1 MRFTGAFA
9 LVLCMGLTSAQAALI
24 KPTEL
29 LRDPSSEDWMLLNRF
44 DGTLTREQF
53 EERLLKVFDPFG
65 GISPFLNVTDREVT
79 VFASSR
85 RTGSPL
91 AKIAFA
97 SAVGDC
103 RAFRD
108 GFRPPQAFHRG
119 LTSRPLS
126 GLRVVIEPADIG
138 GRWGAMEDRSS
149 NYKGYGRI
157 QEGDLTL
164 TVAKL
169 LRTRLQELGADVFVT
184 RDRAEPVCGLRVS
197 DVSPVV
203 SQVLSR
209 RPYIMPAAFRS
220 RTRHLSASNPAYRRI
235 AAEVLLT
242 KNLEARAR
250 AEKARRVFNADITIV
265 LQFDASPASSRAG
278 LTRINRNIFFVE
290 GAYTAK
296 ELSSDARQRLKLL
309 TKLLENVTPTETRVA
324 VSIARCFEK
333 TTGFPPVLYGNTA
346 TTRAVAGAPYVVAR
360 NLALDREHDGPVLTT
375 EPYFMNQPVTLRR
388 LLAGDYRGTKL
399 IVGKARRSIYR
410 EYAEAVAQGMVDA
423 YAKF

>member
-1 MRFTGAFA
+1 M
-9 LVLCMGLTSAQAALI
+9 TSAQAALI

-29 LRDPSSEDWMLLNRF
+29 LRDPSSEDWKLLNRF

-97 SAVGDC
+97 SAAGDC

-149 NYKGYGRI
+149 NYNGYGRI

-184 RDRAEPVCGLRVS
+184 RDRAEPVCGFRVS

-203 SQVLSR
+203 FSSSFQAPVYNASRLSF
-209 RPYIMPAAFRS
+209 PDK
-220 RTRHLSASNPAYRRI
+220 ASERIQPCISTRI

-278 LTRINRNIFFVE
+278 LTSINRNIFFVE
-290 GAYTAK
+290 GAYTTK

-346 TTRAVAGAPYVVAR
+346 TTRAVSQAP
-360 NLALDREHDGPVLTT
+360 L
-375 EPYFMNQPVTLRR
+375 M
-388 LLAGDYRGTKL
+388 
-399 IVGKARRSIYR
+399 
-410 EYAEAVAQGMVDA
+410 
-423 YAKF
+423 

>member
-1 MRFTGAFA
+1 
-9 LVLCMGLTSAQAALI
+9 
-24 KPTEL
+24 
-29 LRDPSSEDWMLLNRF
+29 
-44 DGTLTREQF
+44 
-53 EERLLKVFDPFG
+53 
-65 GISPFLNVTDREVT
+65 
-79 VFASSR
+79 
-85 RTGSPL
+85 
-91 AKIAFA
+91 
-97 SAVGDC
+97 
-103 RAFRD
+103 
-108 GFRPPQAFHRG
+108 
-119 LTSRPLS
+119 
-126 GLRVVIEPADIG
+126 
-138 GRWGAMEDRSS
+138 
-149 NYKGYGRI
+149 
-157 QEGDLTL
+157 
-164 TVAKL
+164 
-169 LRTRLQELGADVFVT
+169 
-184 RDRAEPVCGLRVS
+184 
-197 DVSPVV
+197 
-203 SQVLSR
+203 
-209 RPYIMPAAFRS
+209 MPAAFRS

-278 LTRINRNIFFVE
+278 LTSINRNIFFVE

-388 LLAGDYRGTKL
+388 LLTGDYLGPKL
-399 IVGKARRSIYR
+399 IAGKARRSIYR
-410 EYAEAVAQGMVDA
+410 EYAEAVAQGMMDA
-423 YAKF
+423 YANSEDLSFFGVSNARPIGKKIDVVKTASPTVRMPIWMPSCF